1 MKKVRALEQE
11 YKNPAPRQK
20 AQIIKWLV
28 EKYSD
33 LSVSVFLKAVNFPK
47 STYYYEISKD
57 DIDDKNQEIIEEIKK
72 VLLEHRGNY
81 GIKKI
86 AEALKNVDLLLIT
99 KSRTFNQKFNLKPK
113 VAKEKIQLISRW
125 RRHCCWKY
133 NKSWF

>member
-81 GIKKI
+81 GIKK
-86 AEALKNVDLLLIT
+86 L
-99 KSRTFNQKFNLKPK
+99 QKL
-113 VAKEKIQLISRW
+113 
-125 RRHCCWKY
+125 
-133 NKSWF
+133 